1 MAKVLVDVVLKDG
14 EDSVAFSD
22 SFSSNTNVELKNPMV
37 SIPSLVVMRVEESYF
52 DTFKSDSRI
61 KTAERPDQAVMC
73 SPATVPA
80 VTTMSGKKIVVSSS
94 AWDTSNP
101 GSDYIGAQFYYDSDS
116 IPPNPLAEKKQIVH
130 LIAYGSGSYVAEF
143 AQDSLSI
150 THGQSNP
157 TINLLEGMT
166 LEISPPDTV
175 YAGEITA
182 AGGGVYSI
190 KDWSRSANNFYTGAT
205 PSSNPTFH
213 LEVGDTLDL
222 YNSGVYTGHPI
233 YFKTAATTGTGDLVA
248 SGAYGQG
255 ADGTSAYSASAG
267 IDTTGWTP
275 GTYYYQCGNH
285 AGMGG
290 QIIVHASGSY
300 YNHPVYLKTVQGG
313 GTGNQLT
320 NGNGISGVSGQGS
333 NAESTIL
340 KATFGAG
347 SAGTYYYQC
356 SLHNSMY
363 GQIVVTAGD
372 NNTVGVRTWSA
383 GANPDTGDTYS
394 NVKYESRWT
403 GKNVDLV
410 TMEVGGGYL
419 VPGHHVNHP
428 DFDSLTSPGTTRLI
442 PQDWPGLTAD
452 CNKQVSVG
460 TEILTS
466 HGCGVLSAA
475 GGTICGFAKHAN
487 LHQMTND
494 TNNVDSFAEMYDSL
508 LTWHNAKSVNGATGK
523 KNPTIAI
530 GEVQWASWWGRAIPV
545 DEIQAITMNQIDV
558 VTRPASGWGTDL
570 TPFVDRSL
578 IPRQLKDPDTGNWVW
593 VIGMPKTWQYSAL
606 NTAMQACLSAGI
618 HCISAAS
625 NQGQTYVKNA
635 DPKYGS
641 EELRVNS
648 GATFY
653 TLGVQNNPWELTIS
667 KGTTTTTSH
676 SPWYN
681 YGTHGRTD
689 GIDVAA
695 GQNSE
700 QWSVLD
706 SYSCRGPGIDVVGMG
721 ANTFTSNPSTTF
733 ADGAAIKWGMFSG
746 TSCATPTVVGKAA
759 CLLEKYFTYNN
770 DYPTPAQLKTIVCQ
784 KQYSYGH
791 NSNDTYRK
799 RHIMKSDS
807 TLRSIAG
814 ATGGGIDWSNVPAAS
829 GSSFSTHALGSRGLC
844 QLEAGDYVNGGIVLL
859 ENAGTPRQ
867 KPFLGTTD
875 DRNRLQQLQGVRRLS
890 GATYPRPKITRTD
903 TYPSLK

>member
-1 MAKVLVDVVLKDG
+1 MAKILVDVELKSG
-14 EDSVAFSD
+14 EDSTAFSD

-73 SPATVPA
+73 SPATIPA
-80 VTTMSGKKIVVSSS
+80 VTTMSGKKIVVSST

-116 IPPNPLAEKKQIVH
+116 IPPNPLAEQTQTVY
-130 LIAYGSGSYVAEF
+130 LTAYGSGNYSAEF
-143 AQDSLSI
+143 ANDVLSI

-157 TINLLEGMT
+157 TINILEGTT
-166 LEISPPDTV
+166 LQLNPPGTGYV
-175 YAGEITA
+175 GEITA
-182 AGGGVYSI
+182 AGGGAYSI
-190 KDWSRSANNFYTGAT
+190 KDWSRSANNWFSTGTAQ
-205 PSSNPTFH
+205 SNPTFN
-213 LEVGDTLDL
+213 LEVGDTLDF
-222 YNSGVYTGHPI
+222 YNTGVYTGHPI

-255 ADGTSAYSASAG
+255 ADGSGLYSASAG

-300 YNHPVYLKTVQGG
+300 YNHPLYLKTAQGV

-320 NGNGISGVSGQGS
+320 NGGGISGVSGQGS
-333 NAESTIL
+333 NTGATDVM
-340 KATFGAG
+340 ATFGAG

-356 SLHNSMY
+356 GLHSGMN

-372 NNTVGVRTWSA
+372 NNTVGTRTWSA
-383 GANPDTGDTYS
+383 GANPDTGNSYS

-403 GKNVDLV
+403 GKNVDIV
-410 TMEVGGGYL
+410 TMEVGGNYL
-419 VPGHHVNHP
+419 AANHHENHP
-428 DFDSLTSPGTTRLI
+428 DFDSLTSPGTSRFI
-442 PQDWPGLTAD
+442 PQDWPGLSDTA
-452 CNKQVSVG
+452 NNQVSNG
-460 TEILTS
+460 TERLTG

-475 GGTICGFAKHAN
+475 GGTICGFAKHSN
-487 LHQMTND
+487 LYQMSSD
-494 TNNVDSFAEMYDSL
+494 GPDSFAEMYDSL

-530 GEVQWASWWGRAIPV
+530 GEVQWATWWDRAIPI
-545 DEIQAITMNQIDV
+545 DEIQAITWDGTDV
-558 VTRPASGWGTDL
+558 VTRPASGWGNDL

-578 IPRQLKDPDTGNWVW
+578 IPRQLKDPDTSNWVW
-593 VIGMPKTWQYSAL
+593 VIGMPYTGQYSAL
-606 NTAMQACLSAGI
+606 NTAMDACLTAGI

-625 NQGQTYVKNA
+625 NQGQIFVKNA
-635 DPKYGS
+635 DPKYSS

-681 YGTHGRTD
+681 YGTHGHTD

-706 SYSCRGPGIDVVGMG
+706 SYSCRGPGVDVVGMG
-721 ANTFTSNPSTTF
+721 ANTFTSYPSTTF

-770 DYPTPAQLKTIVCQ
+770 DYPTSAQLKTIVCQ

-814 ATGGGIDWSNVPAAS
+814 QTGGGIDWSNVPAAS
-829 GSSFSTHALGSRGLC
+829 GTSFSTHAYGSRGLC
-844 QLEAGDYVNGGIVLL
+844 QLEAGDYVNGSIVLL

-875 DRNRLQQLQGVRRLS
+875 DRNRLQQLQGVRQLS